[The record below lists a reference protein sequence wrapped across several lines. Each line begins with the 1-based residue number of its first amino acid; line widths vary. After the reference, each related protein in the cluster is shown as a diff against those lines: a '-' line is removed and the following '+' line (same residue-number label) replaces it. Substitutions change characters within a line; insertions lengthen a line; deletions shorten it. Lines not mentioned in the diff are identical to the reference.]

1 MTIYIIFEE
10 IGEWN
15 TYELRLVGVFD
26 NINMASGVKDR
37 MIAEKRYVMMHSLE
51 MNKEYDTTYDHIN
64 VKTANEQNMNNIIY
78 MKSLQATNDVTST
91 VCKS

>member
-15 TYELRLVGVFD
+15 TYEQRLIGVFD
-26 NINMASGVKDR
+26 NISMASGVKDR
-37 MIAEKRYVMMHSLE
+37 MIAERRCVMMHSLE

-64 VKTANEQNMNNIIY
+64 VQTPNEQNIKSILY
-78 MKSLQATNDVTST
+78 MKSLQHN
-91 VCKS
+91 K